1 MKTFEEKWTAWLD
14 GQLTGRELSEFE
26 ASLPD
31 KAAAEA
37 EKTDAR
43 KLGALLKREL
53 GVSALAN
60 EDFFSHQVRERISES
75 SVPSAERETKAS
87 TWWTIPR
94 LLWTGTASLAVFL
107 IFTIFVMREKNPA
120 EESQYLTQ
128 ILNAR
133 VDPVVSP
140 NATVSIFEV
149 KQDRVT
155 VLWTEGLQSLPADYA
170 AKQPLMGRSP
180 AFLISFIALT
190 IGATHALQ
198 GAETVWSGLVI
209 AENVAQPQPMPPE
222 LTRIEGSLKK
232 FFGYNQ
238 FEVIGQS
245 QKTLKTGQE
254 DWLATSKFF
263 GLHVDARGETEAGY
277 VLNLKLYK
285 EKELLLETDTKLSKR
300 SPLVIKGPQVG
311 GGQLLLVLVVQ

>member
-1 MKTFEEKWTAWLD
+1 
-14 GQLTGRELSEFE
+14 
-26 ASLPD
+26 
-31 KAAAEA
+31 
-37 EKTDAR
+37 
-43 KLGALLKREL
+43 
-53 GVSALAN
+53 
-60 EDFFSHQVRERISES
+60 
-75 SVPSAERETKAS
+75 
-87 TWWTIPR
+87 
-94 LLWTGTASLAVFL
+94 
-107 IFTIFVMREKNPA
+107 
-120 EESQYLTQ
+120 
-128 ILNAR
+128 
-133 VDPVVSP
+133 
-140 NATVSIFEV
+140 
-149 KQDRVT
+149 
-155 VLWTEGLQSLPADYA
+155 
-170 AKQPLMGRSP
+170 MGRSP
-180 AFLISFIALT
+180 AFLISFIALM
-190 IGATHALQ
+190 IGATSVLH

-209 AENVAQPQPMPPE
+209 AENVAQPQPIPRE

-238 FEVIGQS
+238 FQVIGQS